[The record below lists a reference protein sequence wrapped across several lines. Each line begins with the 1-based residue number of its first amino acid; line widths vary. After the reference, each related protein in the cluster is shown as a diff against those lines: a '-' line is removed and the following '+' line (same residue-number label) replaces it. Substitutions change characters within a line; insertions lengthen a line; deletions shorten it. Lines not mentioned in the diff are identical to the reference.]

1 MARLTARSV
10 VASSRPGPRGPGPL
24 LADEQEARAREAV
37 SVERLRIARELHDV
51 VANNVSVMSVQAA
64 AADRVLEGDQ
74 PAIRG
79 ALESIQMTAR
89 STIDEMRRMLGVLR
103 AIDDEDQLAPLPGL
117 ADLDAL
123 AEQARATGLSVD
135 VRVEGT
141 PRALRA
147 GLGLSAYRIIQEG
160 LTNAIKHAGDCRAAV
175 MVRYV
180 PDALELEV
188 VDDGSGDGLGGGTGH
203 GLVGIRERV
212 GLFGGELEMG
222 RRDGGGWRLR
232 ARLPL
237 LAS

>member
-1 MARLTARSV
+1 MARRTFVRSWRLRAEELEALTR
-10 VASSRPGPRGPGPL
+10 L

-51 VANNVSVMSVQAA
+51 IAHNVSVMSVQAA

-74 PAIRG
+74 PVARG

-103 AIDDEDQLAPLPGL
+103 AIDDNGQLAALPGL
-117 ADLDAL
+117 ADLDTL
-123 AEQARATGLSVD
+123 AEQARAAGLPVD
-135 VRVEGT
+135 VRLEGT
-141 PRALRA
+141 PAALPA
-147 GLGLSAYRIIQEG
+147 GLELSAYRIIQEG
-160 LTNAIKHAGDCRAAV
+160 LTNAIKHAGHSRAAV
-175 MVRYV
+175 TVRYV
-180 PDALELEV
+180 PDALKLEV

-222 RRDGGGWRLR
+222 PRHGGGWRLC

-237 LAS
+237 LPS